1 MVCNII
7 AECRCYEHAGKGNPM
22 TNQFCASRK
31 GAGLSKCPVDCFA
44 GGCPGQVK
52 GIGPRQPFRIIKEP
66 EPIKEKTDEINELDI
81 IPIALVTLVVLFLVY
96 AT

>member
-1 MVCNII
+1 MVCKII
-7 AECRCYEHAGKGNPM
+7 DECRCYAHTGKGNPM
-22 TNQFCASRK
+22 TNQFCASRR
-31 GAGLSKCPVDCFA
+31 GAKLSKCPVDCCA

-52 GIGPRQPFRIIKEP
+52 GIGPRQPFRIIEEPKPMKE
-66 EPIKEKTDEINELDI
+66 ENYQVDI